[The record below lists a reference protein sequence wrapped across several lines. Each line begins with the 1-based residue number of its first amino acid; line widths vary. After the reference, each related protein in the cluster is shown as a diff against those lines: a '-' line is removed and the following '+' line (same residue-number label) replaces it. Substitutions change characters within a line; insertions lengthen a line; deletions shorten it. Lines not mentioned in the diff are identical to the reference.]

1 MKKNRIIAAVKES
14 ITDTIIA
21 FAINVPLNFLLI
33 AYAFEV
39 GMNAFETSI
48 LLTVVMTVLAII
60 RKTMVRLS
68 FARKNPDP
76 PV

>member
-1 MKKNRIIAAVKES
+1 MKKNKIIAAVKES

>member
-1 MKKNRIIAAVKES
+1 MKKNKIIAAVKES
-14 ITDTIIA
+14 ITDTVIA